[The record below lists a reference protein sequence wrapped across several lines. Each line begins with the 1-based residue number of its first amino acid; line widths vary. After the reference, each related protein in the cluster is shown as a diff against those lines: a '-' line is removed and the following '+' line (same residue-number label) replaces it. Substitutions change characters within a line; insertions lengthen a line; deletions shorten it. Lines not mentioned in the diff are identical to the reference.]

1 MPSGHGAETRKSGHA
16 VLSSVS
22 LCGAHRTTTRPH
34 ERHVY
39 VYASPSRASSL
50 EISIHYRNV

>member
-1 MPSGHGAETRKSGHA
+1 MPKHVSQDMLCCPLSACA
-16 VLSSVS
+16 VLTQDDDT
-22 LCGAHRTTTRPH
+22 GPH